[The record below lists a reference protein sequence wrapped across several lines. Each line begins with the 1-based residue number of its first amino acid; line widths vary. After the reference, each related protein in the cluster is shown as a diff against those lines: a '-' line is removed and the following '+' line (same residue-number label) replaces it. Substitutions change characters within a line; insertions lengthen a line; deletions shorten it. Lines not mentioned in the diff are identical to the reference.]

1 MPPFVSIVFK
11 YLPMLITLEGEL
23 TLTLPNT
30 PPRRPGAP
38 LGNTNALKHGFYS
51 RRFRKSELTDLEAAS
66 FTGLSEEIAMLRVCI
81 RRVIEWGRHIE
92 SFPDALSF
100 LRVISLAA
108 ASLSRLVHTQKALT
122 SPDANQFLLQAVEE
136 VAREMGFV
144 PGAQGGDAEFTPDY
158 KFPSFTDDA

>member
-1 MPPFVSIVFK
+1 MTPHNS
-11 YLPMLITLEGEL
+11 
-23 TLTLPNT
+23 

-100 LRVISLAA
+100 LRVISLAT

-122 SPDANQFLLQAVEE
+122 STDANQVLLQAVEE

-144 PGAQGGDAEFTPDY
+144 PGAQETGADFAPDF